1 MVVSD
6 IEIFLKKEKIKS
18 ANRLMK
24 DIENF
29 QKMKKGQLSIEK
41 IVLKY
46 KKIKTFDHCIKDILK
61 TYFC

>member
-29 QKMKKGQLSIEK
+29 QKMKKG
-41 IVLKY
+41 
-46 KKIKTFDHCIKDILK
+46 
-61 TYFC
+61 